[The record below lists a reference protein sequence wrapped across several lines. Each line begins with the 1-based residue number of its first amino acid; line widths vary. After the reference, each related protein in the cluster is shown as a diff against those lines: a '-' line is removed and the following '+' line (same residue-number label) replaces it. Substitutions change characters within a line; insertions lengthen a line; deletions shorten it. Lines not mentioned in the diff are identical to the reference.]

1 MQNPE
6 ELDDADRRRPLR
18 RLYAWTIRNA
28 QGRHAWL
35 SLGGV
40 SFAESSFFP
49 IPPDVMLIPMALADR
64 KRALP
69 SRPCSRLPGVAIRAT
84 MLKEIQVH
92 LGNVGSNYLTT
103 DRNLI

>member
-1 MQNPE
+1 MPIDNNGH
-6 ELDDADRRRPLR
+6 RRHQQ
-18 RLYAWTIRNA
+18 A
-28 QGRHAWL
+28 GRA
-35 SLGGV
+35 V
-40 SFAESSFFP
+40 FTAFP
-49 IPPDVMLIPMALADR
+49 TKSGRM
-64 KRALP
+64 P